1 MTWLHS
7 LGRALYALLSRPKRQ
22 FASKAGTR
30 NLALS
35 IKATTEWRNLA
46 EEDERW

>member
-7 LGRALYALLSRPKRQ
+7 LRRALYALLSRPKRQ
-22 FASKAGTR
+22 FANKAGTR

-35 IKATTEWRNLA
+35 IRDTTEWRRL
-46 EEDERW
+46 EEDVTW